1 LVSDASPFVTTVAL
15 QLIANKGKFNAPVIA
30 ELAKMKAWIGDNV
43 PADLKWDTNAPPL
56 QK

>member
-1 LVSDASPFVTTVAL
+1 MTAVSLKLVANKANFTPQEVAL
-15 QLIANKGKFNAPVIA
+15 LGQ
-30 ELAKMKAWIGDNV
+30 MKAWLAANV